1 MGLNYSYTIE
11 NMKSMKSS
19 SNSRLRDLG
28 GNSVGDIGKSGS
40 TILGDNRNDGP
51 YIPVSE
57 LAWTTW
63 GFLGIDLASFLEEI
77 DNSPDCTFIDIEGS
91 SNLGGLGASSEHPY
105 DLVAISD
112 G

>member
-1 MGLNYSYTIE
+1 MGLNHSYAIE

-40 TILGDNRNDGP
+40 TVLGDNRNDGP
-51 YIPVSE
+51 YIPVGE
-57 LAWTTW
+57 LAWATW
-63 GFLGIDLASFLEEI
+63 GLLDIDLASFLEEI
-77 DNSPDCTFIDIEGS
+77 DDSPDCAFIDIECRG
-91 SNLGGLGASSEHPY
+91 NLGGLGASSEHPH
-105 DLVAISD
+105 DLIAISD